1 MICVDEIGC
10 QIVTVPQQPSR
21 SAPTSAQPDQSR
33 KLPAETREAV
43 KDKALLPK
51 ESRKIVLDAVRRYT
65 ARHRAR
71 GKIAAR
77 TALPGQPEAAQAGLS
92 RI

>member
-1 MICVDEIGC
+1 MKLVAKLS
-10 QIVTVPQQPSR
+10 PSR
-21 SAPTSAQPDQSR
+21 NSR
-33 KLPAETREAV
+33 GDKGRAE
-43 KDKALLPK
+43 KDEGLSPK
-51 ESRKIVLDAVRRYT
+51 ERKIVLDAVRRYT